1 MSTQADH
8 KVQQTNTV
16 AEAIRNLTQIH
27 EVKIGTTPKETIWED
42 GKVSLFHFKCNTPA
56 KAKTPVLIVYAL
68 VNRWEMMDL
77 QPDRSLFGKCWRKD
91 WTYT

>member
-42 GKVSLFHFKCNTPA
+42 GKVSLFSH
-56 KAKTPVLIVYAL
+56 
-68 VNRWEMMDL
+68 
-77 QPDRSLFGKCWRKD
+77 
-91 WTYT
+91 